1 MPPSP
6 PAEPQPSAADIAAQ
20 KKLLD
25 DMETEFDH
33 LDSRASAVE
42 SSLDAMEQQM
52 HQSGFG
58 LRGDIV
64 STRASMRTDMGKAK
78 EALQGTDTDR
88 ARRYL
93 DAANRDIQK
102 LETFLGRR

>member
-1 MPPSP
+1 MPPSA